1 MRGLGIGDWGK
12 INKTIEYD
20 EERKEEERLFETI
33 IEELTGDFDTEELD
47 KGENIIIN
55 MKYSNITITTSEN
68 QKNDK
73 FNNSTTINLGECEYL
88 IKKEY
93 NIPYNKSLYILKID
107 VKQDGIRIPKI
118 GYEVYYPLFNTN
130 LIKLN
135 LTVCEGIKIDLSIPI
150 NITDNLDTVNT
161 SSGYYNDIC
170 YTFTSDNG
178 TDISLKDRKK
188 DFIDN
193 NLTICEEGC
202 NFTEY
207 NSSIG
212 KATCSCF
219 ANTNTSFKIGDLVI
233 DKDKLLKQFTDFKN
247 IANIKILKCFNMIFK
262 KESFKNNSGNI
273 IMICIILLFLVSFV
287 IFFIKGYSQINKLI
301 KVIVFLKLNPEIVK
315 IFNKR
320 KKHEKNERSNNEE
333 TETNKLN
340 KKEVNKD
347 KTKSQ

>member
-1 MRGLGIGDWGK
+1 MGIGDWGK

-150 NITDNLDTVNT
+150 NITDNLDT
-161 SSGYYNDIC
+161 
-170 YTFTSDNG
+170 
-178 TDISLKDRKK
+178 
-188 DFIDN
+188 
-193 NLTICEEGC
+193 
-202 NFTEY
+202 
-207 NSSIG
+207 
-212 KATCSCF
+212 
-219 ANTNTSFKIGDLVI
+219 
-233 DKDKLLKQFTDFKN
+233 
-247 IANIKILKCFNMIFK
+247 M
-262 KESFKNNSGNI
+262 
-273 IMICIILLFLVSFV
+273 
-287 IFFIKGYSQINKLI
+287 
-301 KVIVFLKLNPEIVK
+301 
-315 IFNKR
+315 
-320 KKHEKNERSNNEE
+320 
-333 TETNKLN
+333 
-340 KKEVNKD
+340 
-347 KTKSQ
+347 